1 VYGKPSPE
9 DAIESLRAKGQLAFG
24 PAASRPNNV
33 VFQRA

>member
-24 PAASRPNNV
+24 PAASSTGNV
-33 VFQRA
+33 VFQQA